1 MTQSERHA
9 LQQLSIG
16 EWENGRTRRVH
27 HLARALTGLL
37 DSARALPDG
46 CHDTHRLLGVAAA
59 EIRGELRATLNR
71 RNPLRPATSKQQ
83 RCATD

>member
-9 LQQLSIG
+9 LQQLSID

>member
-1 MTQSERHA
+1 MTRPERHA

-46 CHDTHRLLGVAAA
+46 CHDTHRLLGAAAA

-71 RNPLRPATSKQQ
+71 RNPLRRATSKQQ

>member
-1 MTQSERHA
+1 MSAPDRQA

-16 EWENGRTRRVH
+16 EWEHGRTRRVH

-83 RCATD
+83 RCTTD

>member
-9 LQQLSIG
+9 LQQLSIT
-16 EWENGRTRRVH
+16 EWEHARIRRADD
-27 HLARALTGLL
+27 LARALAGLL

-71 RNPLRPATSKQQ
+71 RNPLRRATSKQQ
-83 RCATD
+83 RCAAD

>member
-1 MTQSERHA
+1 MTRPDRHA
-9 LQQLSIG
+9 LQQLSIA
-16 EWENGRTRRVH
+16 EWEHGRIQRADD
-27 HLARALTGLL
+27 LARALCGLL

-46 CHDTHRLLGVAAA
+46 CHDTHRLLGSAAA

-71 RNPLRPATSKQQ
+71 RNPLRPATSKEQ

>member
-1 MTQSERHA
+1 MSAPDRQA

-16 EWENGRTRRVH
+16 EWEHGRTRRVH

-59 EIRGELRATLNR
+59 EIRGELRATLSR
-71 RNPLRPATSKQQ
+71 RNPLRPATSKEQ

>member
-59 EIRGELRATLNR
+59 EIRGELRAT
-71 RNPLRPATSKQQ
+71 T
-83 RCATD
+83 TD

>member
-1 MTQSERHA
+1 MTRPERHA

-71 RNPLRPATSKQQ
+71 PNPLRRNTSSEDL
-83 RCATD
+83 CPPT